1 MSRKQISPVLLVLAA
16 VIILAVIF
24 GGWYVSARNS
34 LVRLEQQVEG
44 TWSEVD
50 NQLQRRYDL
59 IPNLVETV
67 RGYAAHEQEVF
78 QAVADARSRIGSAQ
92 GVEDTAAAAN
102 QMESALSRLLV
113 VVEAYPE
120 LRADQSFIRLQD
132 ELAGTENRLAV
143 ARRRYNE
150 TVMRFN
156 QEIRV
161 FPKNMVAGNMGMTQK
176 SYFEI
181 QEAARSAPQ
190 VQF

>member
-1 MSRKQISPVLLVLAA
+1 MKQRNLSAGI
-16 VIILAVIF
+16 IILAVIAAAAVLF
-24 GGWYVSARNS
+24 GFWYVSTRNN
-34 LVRLEQQVEG
+34 LVRLDQQSEAA
-44 TWSEVD
+44 WSEVD

-67 RGYAAHEQEVF
+67 RGYASHEEEVF
-78 QAVADARSRIGSAQ
+78 RAVAEARAQIGSAR
-92 GVEDTAAAAN
+92 GVGETAAAAGE
-102 QMESALSRLLV
+102 MESALSRLLL
-113 VVEAYPE
+113 VVEQYPE
-120 LRADQSFIRLQD
+120 LKADRSFIRLQD

-150 TVMRFN
+150 SVMTLN
-156 QEIRV
+156 QAMLM
-161 FPKNMVAGNMGMTQK
+161 FPASIVAGNMGLQQK

>member
-1 MSRKQISPVLLVLAA
+1 MKQRNLSVGI
-16 VIILAVIF
+16 IILAVIAVAAVLF
-24 GGWYVSARNS
+24 GFWYVSTRNN
-34 LVRLEQQVEG
+34 LVRLDQQSEAA
-44 TWSEVD
+44 WSEVD

-67 RGYAAHEQEVF
+67 RGYASHEEEVF
-78 QAVADARSRIGSAQ
+78 RAVAEARAQIGSAR
-92 GVEDTAAAAN
+92 GVGETAAAAGE
-102 QMESALSRLLV
+102 MESALSRLLL
-113 VVEAYPE
+113 VVEQYPE
-120 LRADQSFIRLQD
+120 LKADRSFIRLQD

-150 TVMRFN
+150 SVMTLN
-156 QEIRV
+156 QAMLM
-161 FPKNMVAGNMGMTQK
+161 FPASIVAGNMGLQQK